1 MASRSLTAKSFW
13 LIVVGGMLTGMGNGS
28 VFGAAMMCLLG
39 RGGFGNWGGIGHE
52 AYDPS
57 TFTGFIDW
65 AMLVFGVA
73 FMLIMIVGL
82 SRHDALEKGQGHA

>member
-1 MASRSLTAKSFW
+1 MASGSLTAKSFW
-13 LIVVGGMLTGMGNGS
+13 LILIGGMLTGMGNGS

-39 RGGFGNWGGIGHE
+39 RGGFGDWGGIGKY

-65 AMLVFGVA
+65 AMIVFGIA
-73 FMLIMIVGL
+73 FMLIMVVGL
-82 SRHDALEKGQGHA
+82 SRHDALERGEQG

>member
-1 MASRSLTAKSFW
+1 MASGSLTAKSFW
-13 LIVVGGMLTGMGNGS
+13 LILIGGMLTGMGNGS

-39 RGGFGNWGGIGHE
+39 RGGFGDWGGPGHL

-65 AMLVFGVA
+65 AMIVFGIA
-73 FMLIMIVGL
+73 FMLIMVVGL
-82 SRHDALEKGQGHA
+82 SRHDALERAQG